1 MGSSVKAEKKAKKE
15 KKDKKDK
22 KEAKSDAG
30 KKDASK
36 KTAAAAAQP
45 MGKAAKKKAL
55 LDWFHGAL
63 KADTDGARADFL
75 KARDYVAVANVIRKH
90 ARDPK
95 LKGAHADAIKLL
107 DNKGHFLNIVDV
119 VVKDGAADASTH
131 WDKVKAHH
139 RAKFEKA
146 GGKDGVAE
154 KKRAA
159 REAKEAFK
167 VLQKER
173 AEREA
178 KQKELAADRKEYRQ
192 KMDEVRLKGACL
204 DWCNLGKCKFGDECQ
219 FKHPDELK
227 GTLVALANKIKA
239 KDVGGKKGKERE
251 ETERRKKRKAA
262 KKEKERDGEGGGDTD
277 SDSDTDD
284 GGGGVS
290 ESEDSFDRAGKA
302 EDDYDSED
310 FDSDLD
316 VDVDKSTGAKT
327 KRKKRKDKVLSVLPG
342 DDGSDSDGDDEDLP
356 RMVRLRKQKQREE
369 AEWAKAERAAKKA
382 KQAKILEKVK
392 AARAAKGLEMPK
404 RQGSRDRSGGRG
416 GGGRGGGGGGG
427 RGGGRGGRGGR
438 GEKRSFDGQASGEKR
453 KKKPRHADGRHA
465 KHAAAHAART
475 AA

>member
-15 KKDKKDK
+15 KKDKKDKKDK

-119 VVKDGAADASTH
+119 VVKDGAADASKH

-227 GTLVALANKIKA
+227 GTLVALADKIKA

-262 KKEKERDGEGGGDTD
+262 KKEKERDGEGGADGDGD
-277 SDSDTDD
+277 SDGDTDD

-392 AARAAKGLEMPK
+392 AARAAKGLEMPR

-416 GGGRGGGGGGG
+416 
-427 RGGGRGGRGGR
+427 GGRGGR

-465 KHAAAHAART
+465 KHAAAYAART

>member
-262 KKEKERDGEGGGDTD
+262 KKEKERDGEGGGD
-277 SDSDTDD
+277 SDSDADD

-290 ESEDSFDRAGKA
+290 ESEDSFDRAGQA
-302 EDDYDSED
+302 EDEYDSED